1 MKFEA
6 PEVEIIAFDEE
17 DVIRT
22 SSIVTEEDI
31 FPFSNDTNPINNIF
45 SNGIN

>member
-1 MKFEA
+1 MKFVA
-6 PEVEIIAFDEE
+6 PVVEIIAFDEE

-31 FPFSNDTNPINNIF
+31 FPFSNDTNPINNVF
-45 SNGIN
+45 TDSIN